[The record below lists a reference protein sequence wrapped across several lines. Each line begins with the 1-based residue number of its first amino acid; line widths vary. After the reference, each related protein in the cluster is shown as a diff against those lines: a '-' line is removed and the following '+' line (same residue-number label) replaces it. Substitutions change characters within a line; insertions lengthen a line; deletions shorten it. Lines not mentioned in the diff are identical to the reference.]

1 MAHSM
6 SSQRE
11 QYKEST
17 KLDGYA
23 LDLRCLPNVAVWL
36 NSNNNKA
43 ITEKQDKELFKKK
56 IGLYENFTLE
66 YRKSIYI
73 CESNRMYYLLYKHV
87 RTFYQSFSLR

>member
-56 IGLYENFTLE
+56 KQAFMKILLLNTEKAFTYVSLTE
-66 YRKSIYI
+66 CTI
-73 CESNRMYYLLYKHV
+73 CFTSMSELFTKV
-87 RTFYQSFSLR
+87 SL

>member
-56 IGLYENFTLE
+56 
-66 YRKSIYI
+66 K
-73 CESNRMYYLLYKHV
+73 
-87 RTFYQSFSLR
+87 